1 MRAGPLKVIISLMVL
16 VVWPPLAGAM
26 GTAYAINWPENHVGP
41 VYVQVHEISCTPPY
55 ELTDRFMLYITWEG
69 RTVCYPIGNT
79 GTYVFQFYK
88 YENTKGPMIVAGN
101 CSSFRIRYSLVPP
114 WI

>member
-1 MRAGPLKVIISLMVL
+1 MYTGSLKVIILLIVL
-16 VVWPPLAGAM
+16 VAWPSLAGAL
-26 GTAYAINWPENHVGP
+26 GTAYVIHWPQNHVGP

-55 ELTDRFMLYITWEG
+55 ELTDRFTVHVTWG
-69 RTVCYPIGNT
+69 DRTVCYPIGNT

-88 YENTKGPMIVAGN
+88 YDNTTGPMIVAGN